1 VCTLKLWDPTLGELS
16 GLETVVF
23 APSSEVLPRVVK
35 PNDIIRVHRAY
46 TGRWGDPPK
55 AQLIVKVGQNAT
67 SQTGKQAIYAS
78 FLLFAGD
85 GDSEE
90 PYQCSSPVSYTFTDD
105 DRKMFNYMRSIRA
118 DAHAAGAGAGEGSGR
133 EFLQRISELDPDA
146 HGGEALATTDIQ
158 CRVVASFGPGDYP
171 DAKLPAGCRLLYVWD
186 GSDASPLAGGVDL
199 GLERLPPELADRELS
214 GFARQALP
222 LDFLK
227 KASEGELYPLGSLVP
242 VVAFSE
248 VTSRLPSAGSVVVL
262 RRVGVVSVKGQ
273 IQLVFL
279 PSSRWGNA
287 PSDALPSL
295 IADFQQRRARNFVA
309 QHAPE
314 DWREIP
320 TAVTAQQMPFSSLR
334 HVLRAA
340 VTGER
345 ESRTFRC
352 LVRVVQVTPK
362 VEDFCL
368 PDTPTDSSASRK
380 RKSTSDYVFMLRFE
394 LEDATGNLFAL
405 LTGDEGTRFFG
416 VEPTNLADE
425 KDSRA
430 ASAKAAIENKLST
443 IRRPRKGG
451 TWIDCLLLQYYP
463 DPPGGR
469 RKVSRSG
476 RKQLAHHMIVKT
488 RVVRSQHLG
497 AGEPTQPRPAVVPT
511 AEALQFV

>member
-1 VCTLKLWDPTLGELS
+1 MCSLKLWDPTLGALS
-16 GLETVVF
+16 GLDTLVF
-23 APSSEVLPRVVK
+23 APGSEALPRVAK
-35 PNDIIRVHRAY
+35 PNDIIRVHRGY
-46 TGRWGDPPK
+46 TQTWGEK
-55 AQLIVKVGQNAT
+55 AQLVLKVGQNAAT
-67 SQTGKQAIYAS
+67 QTGRQGMYAA
-78 FLLFAGD
+78 FLLFAGE
-85 GDSEE
+85 GSSEE

-105 DRKMFNYMRSIRA
+105 DRKMLKYLRSIRE
-118 DAHAAGAGAGEGSGR
+118 DAHAAGAGAGEGAEG

-146 HGGEALATTDIQ
+146 RGGEALATTDIQ

-171 DAKLPAGCRLLYVWD
+171 EAKLPAGCRLLHVWD
-186 GSDASPLAGGVDL
+186 GSDAAPLAGGVDI
-199 GLERLPPELADRELS
+199 GLERLPPELADRELN
-214 GFARQALP
+214 GFSRQALP
-222 LDFLK
+222 LEFLK
-227 KASEGELYPLGSLVP
+227 KASESDLYPLGSLVP
-242 VVAFSE
+242 VVAFAE

-287 PSDALPSL
+287 PNDALPSL
-295 IADFQQRRARNFVA
+295 IADFQQRRTRNFVA
-309 QHAPE
+309 QHAPP

-320 TAVTAQQMPFSSLR
+320 TTVTAQQMPFSSLR
-334 HVLRAA
+334 HVLRSA

-352 LVRVVQVTPK
+352 LARVVQVTPK

-368 PDTPTDSSASRK
+368 PDAPMDSSAGRK

-394 LEDATGNLFAL
+394 LEDATGSLFAL

-416 VEPTNLADE
+416 VEPANLADGQ
-425 KDSRA
+425 DARA
-430 ASAKAAIENKLST
+430 TSAKAAIENKLST

-469 RKVSRSG
+469 RKGSRSG
-476 RKQLAHHMIVKT
+476 GKQLAHHMIVKT
-488 RVVRSQHLG
+488 RVARSQHLG
-497 AGEPTQPRPAVVPT
+497 AGELTQPRPAAAPT